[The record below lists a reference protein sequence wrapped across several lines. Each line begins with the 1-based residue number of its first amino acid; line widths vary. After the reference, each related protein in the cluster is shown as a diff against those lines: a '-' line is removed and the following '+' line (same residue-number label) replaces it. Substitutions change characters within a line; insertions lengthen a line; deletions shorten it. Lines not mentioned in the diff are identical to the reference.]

1 MLKILSHFAHSTYQK
16 NLASILEVEFYHIID
31 ENNKVCW
38 DEQVSKPNN
47 VFEIS
52 KEEALDK
59 QKDFDLMLIHRHP
72 TIISSYEEGF
82 QLIPRVFTEHTWPYN
97 DWNVNTWK
105 ENREK
110 FIDHTIFITKSSM
123 QAWGM
128 KEDDKNSVIYH
139 AIDVNEFP
147 NYEGG
152 EKSIITVCNEF
163 PNRDWCCGYL
173 LWVNSTWGLK
183 DVRVYGYSNENI
195 GEACKGLMPND
206 EIKKLLVKAGA
217 YFNSATASPIP
228 MSLLEAMAV
237 GAPVVSTDCC
247 EMHLLLKDGI
257 NALTSN
263 NATDLRKKIIELLE
277 NPERAKKIG
286 QRGKQLVKEVFPP
299 ERFIYKWK
307 QIFEKVIN

>member
-1 MLKILSHFAHSTYQK
+1 MIKILTKLFHSSYQK
-16 NLASILEVEFYHIID
+16 NLSKISNVQYYHIVDDID
-31 ENNKVCW
+31 KKVW
-38 DEQVSKPNN
+38 DGQIEKPNN

-52 KEEALDK
+52 LEEALNR
-59 QKDFDLMLIHRHP
+59 QEEFDLMLIGRHP
-72 TIISSYEEGF
+72 EILNSFEKGF
-82 QLIPRVFTEHTWPYN
+82 TKIPRVFLEQTWPYN
-97 DWNVNTWK
+97 QWNINTWK

-123 QAWGM
+123 AAWEM

-147 NYEGG
+147 EYEGG
-152 EKSIITVCNEF
+152 EKFVMTTCNEF

-173 LWVNSTWGLK
+173 LWYNSTWGLK
-183 DVRVYGYSNENI
+183 DVRVYGYGNENI
-195 GEACKGLMPND
+195 GEACKGLMPNN
-206 EIKKLLVKAGA
+206 EIKKLLLKCGA

-263 NATDLRKKIIELLE
+263 NANDLRKKIIWMLE

-286 QRGKQLVKEVFPP
+286 EKGREAVKEMFAPSK
-299 ERFIYKWK
+299 FIYKWK
-307 QIFEKVIN
+307 QIFEKVVR